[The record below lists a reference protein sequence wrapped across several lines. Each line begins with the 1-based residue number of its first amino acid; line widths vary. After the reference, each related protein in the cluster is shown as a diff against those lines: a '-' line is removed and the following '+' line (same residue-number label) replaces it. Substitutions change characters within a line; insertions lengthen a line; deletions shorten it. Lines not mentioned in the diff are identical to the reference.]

1 MRHKN
6 RFQILYGYI
15 YGEKV
20 KRTLIKYVYNW
31 DETQTKISNIIW
43 IYIWG
48 KGYTNT
54 NKICLHSHIKIKI
67 V

>member
-1 MRHKN
+1 MSHKN

-20 KRTLIKYVYNW
+20 KQTLIKYVYNW

-48 KGYTNT
+48 KR
-54 NKICLHSHIKIKI
+54 LHEH
-67 V
+67 

>member
-20 KRTLIKYVYNW
+20 KRTLIKYVYKW
-31 DETQTKISNIIW
+31 DETQRFQILYGY
-43 IYIWG
+43 IYG
-48 KGYTNT
+48 EKVTQT
-54 NKICLHSHIKIKI
+54 LIKY

>member
-1 MRHKN
+1 MSHKN
-6 RFQILYGYI
+6 RFQILYIYI
-15 YGEKV
+15 YIYVEKV

-48 KGYTNT
+48 KVTRT
-54 NKICLHSHIKIKI
+54 LIKYVYIATLK
-67 V
+67 